1 MAKMKWK
8 DKNQIEQE
16 RQAQKVEK
24 AKREAFK
31 DKSFSTLSIT
41 DKWNLLEMIAE
52 DLGYIKAK

>member
-16 RQAQKVEK
+16 RQTQNAEK
-24 AKREAFK
+24 AKREVFK
-31 DKSFSTLSIT
+31 DKSFSTLSTT
-41 DKWNLLEMIAE
+41 DKWNLLQMIAE